1 MKYQMNRFAVALTLF
16 LTFGLVAPSA
26 QTTGHDA
33 PLKTLK
39 PARVYLMP
47 TVSLE
52 TFHLLDSI
60 VQCLGEEKLTAKQR
74 KQYDSCDVFTDL
86 YWDGCS
92 WYCGG
97 VVDTVRASGCLK
109 PAGKFNYEP
118 MNAHDF
124 NHESVWAT
132 DGSGVGQWL
141 EYEFQGKNP
150 RITTVKILNGHV
162 KSEKAWREN
171 SRVKRLK
178 LYYMGKPYAILELE
192 DSRSQQYFDV
202 GVLGPHDENA
212 PSWTLRFEI
221 MDIYPGTKYSD
232 TVIAELNFDGIDV
245 H

>member
-1 MKYQMNRFAVALTLF
+1 MNGSFFKVLAAV
-16 LTFGLVAPSA
+16 GLLMTAGSTTMVAQSKGEL
-26 QTTGHDA
+26 QHI
-33 PLKTLK
+33 K
-39 PARVYLMP
+39 PEHVFPMP
-47 TVSLE
+47 TVSYE
-52 TFHLLDSI
+52 TFCILDSI
-60 VQCLGEEKLTAKQR
+60 AQCDGKEKLTAKQR
-74 KQYDSCDVFTDL
+74 KQYDSCDVFSDL
-86 YWDGCS
+86 YWEGCS

-97 VVDTVRASGCLK
+97 VVDTVRASNWLS
-109 PAGKFNYEP
+109 PTGKFDYKP

-124 NHESVWAT
+124 NHQSVWAT
-132 DGSGVGQWL
+132 DGKGVGQWL

-162 KSEKAWREN
+162 KTEKAWQEN

-192 DSRSQQYFDV
+192 DSRSMQCFDV

-221 MDIYPGTKYSD
+221 MDIYPGTKYED
-232 TVIAELNFDGIDV
+232 TIIAELYFDGIDV